1 MRPTTPSAI
10 AARSPSSNSTRS
22 IACAAGGT
30 PSASRSRRA
39 SEPPSTASIA
49 LGPLRAVQT
58 EIMCAHGG
66 PVRQDDL
73 QLEDVIAGLAVL
85 HAAVPGGVVPD
96 HPADPTQVLGSRVGS
111 EAHSA
116 LRQMGIQLGEEDPG
130 LDANE
135 SASGIEL
142 EDSLESRG
150 VHHHPGTNRGPG

>member
-49 LGPLRAVQT
+49 LGPDARISAT
-58 EIMCAHGG
+58 
-66 PVRQDDL
+66 
-73 QLEDVIAGLAVL
+73 AGLAVL

-150 VHHHPGTNRGPG
+150 VHHHTGTNRGPG